1 MTEPDSCGDAKSRP
15 PLPRPD
21 ARHGLCPLCIHVRR
35 ITSAKG
41 STFLL
46 CELAQ
51 SDPRFPKYPP
61 QPRLV
66 CSGFAR

>member
-1 MTEPDSCGDAKSRP
+1 MNEGDPKSRP
-15 PLPRPD
+15 VPPRVD
-21 ARHGLCPLCIHVRR
+21 ARAGLCPQCVHVRR
-35 ITSAKG
+35 ITSEKG

-46 CELAQ
+46 CELART
-51 SDPRFPKYPP
+51 DPRLPKYPP